1 MEKIGDKDKNK
12 ADVDVSIVIPARDEG
27 ENISQC
33 LDAVYQQDTL
43 YKVEIFVIDSGSTD
57 NTLDVVK
64 LYPLVKLI
72 QIKPEAFGHGK
83 TRNMGADMATGHYI
97 VFLNADAIP
106 VNTHWLNA
114 LIDPLKENKDMAGVF
129 SRHIPKKGCY
139 LYMVRDL
146 QNSMPEKRIVKT
158 RTSIGKLDFML
169 FSTVSA
175 AIRRDVWQQYPF
187 DKDIIIAEDQDWAKK
202 VLNKGLKILYEPAS
216 MVYHSHNYTPH
227 QLMENKRKIGQASG
241 RFKNRMS
248 SLFLGFLLMT
258 GGIVVKVAGDIF
270 FILFKQSERISFSQ
284 KGREIKMSL
293 NARFASFWGRYKG
306 WLKIKKPDK

>member
-1 MEKIGDKDKNK
+1 MEKIGDKNK
-12 ADVDVSIVIPARDEG
+12 ADIDVSIVIPARNEG
-27 ENISQC
+27 ETIGQC
-33 LDAVYQQDTL
+33 MDAVCQQDTL
-43 YKVEIFVIDSGSTD
+43 YKVEMIVIDSGSTD
-57 NTLDVVK
+57 NTPDVVK
-64 LYPLVKLI
+64 FYPLVKLI
-72 QIKPEAFGHGK
+72 QIEPEAFGHGK
-83 TRNMGADMATGHYI
+83 TRNMGADMAAGHYI

-114 LIDPLKENKDMAGVF
+114 LIDPLKENKDVAGVF

-146 QNSMPEKRIVKT
+146 QNSMPKKRMV
-158 RTSIGKLDFML
+158 RTGTGIGRLDFML

-187 DKDIIIAEDQDWAKK
+187 DRDIIIAEDQAWAKK

-216 MVYHSHNYTPH
+216 MVYHSHNYTPR

-248 SLFLGFLLMT
+248 ALVLGFLLMT
-258 GGIVVKVAGDIF
+258 GGIVVKVTGDIF
-270 FILFKQSERISFSQ
+270 FILFKQSERISFAQ
-284 KGREIKMSL
+284 KVREIKMSL
-293 NARFASFWGRYKG
+293 IARFASFWGRYNG
-306 WLKIKKPDK
+306 WLKIEKTDE